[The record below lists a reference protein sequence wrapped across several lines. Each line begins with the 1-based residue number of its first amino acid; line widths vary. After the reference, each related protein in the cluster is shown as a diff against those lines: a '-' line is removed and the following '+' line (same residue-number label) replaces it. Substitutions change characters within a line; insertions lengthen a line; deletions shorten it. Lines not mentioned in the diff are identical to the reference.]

1 MSSNE
6 YDFYNMAHLVVA
18 AIRVLEHQSGQ
29 PASVEGVCKKL
40 SFSLDRV
47 NFVCHRLEK
56 MRVIERPAGVHGN
69 RLFIK
74 DHVKIE
80 QIDRAETESQLDR
93 ELKRFQD
100 SRGQL
105 EKKINTLRDKQ
116 VRHKKD
122 LFADLESRFKK
133 ELQKDS

>member
-1 MSSNE
+1 MTSD
-6 YDFYNMAHLVVA
+6 YDFYSMAHLVVA

-29 PASVEGVCKKL
+29 PATVEGVCRKL

-56 MRVIERPAGVHGN
+56 LGVIERPVGAHGD

-74 DHVKIE
+74 DHLRIE
-80 QIDRAETESQLDR
+80 KIDRTETESQLDR

-105 EKKINTLRDKQ
+105 EEKINSLRKKQ
-116 VRHKKD
+116 ARQKKD
-122 LFADLESRFKK
+122 LFADLESRLKK
-133 ELQKDS
+133 EFKGNE

>member
-1 MSSNE
+1 MSEE
-6 YDFYNMAHLVVA
+6 YDFYSMAHLVVA

-40 SFSLDRV
+40 SFSLDRG

-56 MRVIERPAGVHGN
+56 MGVIERPAGVHGN

-80 QIDRAETESQLDR
+80 QIDRGETESHLDK
-93 ELKRFQD
+93 ELKRFQN
-100 SRGQL
+100 SRGRL
-105 EKKINTLRDKQ
+105 EKKVNTLRDKRARQ
-116 VRHKKD
+116 KKD

-133 ELQKDS
+133 ELHKDV